1 MEPFHEQETQDPAP
15 PGANAIA
22 DVENIRE
29 AAPKSPAIDLSKMS
43 EMIKTEYGEDSE
55 VYQASKTYCELMPLY
70 TAGVKQT
77 LTDLRSLVLELNSK
91 HGKENEFDTGA

>member
-43 EMIKTEYGEDSE
+43 EMIKTELYGEE
-55 VYQASKTYCELMPLY
+55 VYQAFKTYRVII
-70 TAGVKQT
+70 A
-77 LTDLRSLVLELNSK
+77 N
-91 HGKENEFDTGA
+91 